1 MTEPDEPQTN
11 LDGLS
16 KAWADDECVRSLLL
30 HKKSL
35 LSWPSSKKTGVIS
48 FETMAQNARVLSKV
62 LEIWCP
68 QMEIPKTLSIDD
80 AREQVR
86 CSKNCYWTNLCLDGL
101 S

>member
-11 LDGLS
+11 LDGLA